1 MGSRKRSKPN
11 PKAEGEQ
18 VPDEAPLCQ
27 GPKLQS
33 EDSLK
38 PVVGEPVSSDEPEGV
53 EPVHL
58 SVNAAKTVSAEVRQL
73 VNNGTN
79 FV

>member
-1 MGSRKRSKPN
+1 MGPRKRSKPN
-11 PKAEGEQ
+11 SKAEGEQ

-33 EDSLK
+33 KDSLK

-53 EPVHL
+53 EPVHP
-58 SVNAAKTVSAEVRQL
+58 SVNAAKTVSAEIRQF
-73 VNNGTN
+73 VHNGTN